1 MKVELQSLS
10 MEIKIIAWL
19 GLGILFSY
27 FIIDLYLVIFYF
39 YLINFLTKK
48 LLGVII

>member
-19 GLGILFSY
+19 RLGILYSY

-39 YLINFLTKK
+39 YLTNFLTEN